1 MRSAATQL
9 KFPPRKLNHLG
20 QARRVGVELEFA
32 GVTAARAA
40 TRIAGLYGGAI
51 ERDDAHRYRIE
62 NTKFGRFVVELD
74 SQYAHR
80 QPGDDAIQGTG
91 LAAIMEGFRDTMRSL
106 YGDLG
111 SLVIPYE
118 VVCPPIEI
126 DSLTELEGLLAAL
139 REEGA
144 RGTSDHVL
152 HAFGAQFNPDIA
164 TRDPRWV
171 LAVLKAQ
178 ILLSNWLRGIMSIA
192 FARRLLSFVDPFPPA
207 YARKVLDPDYWPDI
221 AALINDYID
230 HNPTRNRELDM
241 LPLFTWLKAKHVHAR
256 LAPSLV
262 RPRPTFHC
270 RLPNANIS
278 EPLWSLT
285 LEWNRWMVVERLA
298 DRPDL
303 LAEMGPAYIANTQ
316 SFLPADWAL
325 MSTEWLIV

>member
-1 MRSAATQL
+1 MRFAASHL
-9 KFPPRKLNHLG
+9 KLPPRKLNHLG
-20 QARRVGVELEFA
+20 RARQVGVELEFA
-32 GVTAARAA
+32 AVTAEKVA
-40 TRIAGLYGGAI
+40 TRIRGLYGGSIAC
-51 ERDDAHRYRIE
+51 DDSHRYRIE
-62 NTKFGRFVVELD
+62 GTGFGRFVVELD

-80 QPGDDAIQGTG
+80 PPGDNPVNGTG
-91 LAAIMEGFRDTMRSL
+91 LAGIMGGFRDTMRSL
-106 YGDLG
+106 YGDIG

-126 DSLTELEGLLAAL
+126 DRLAELEALLAAL

-144 RGTSDHVL
+144 LGTSDNVL

-164 TRDPRWV
+164 TRDPHWIM
-171 LAVLKAQ
+171 AVLKANV
-178 ILLSNWLRGIMSIA
+178 LLSNWLRGVMSIA
-192 FARRLLSFVDPFPPA
+192 FARRLLSFVDPFPLA
-207 YARKVLDPDYWPDI
+207 YARRILDPDYWPDT
-221 AALINDYID
+221 AAMIDDYID

-241 LPLFTWLKAKHVHAR
+241 LPLFTWLDEDRVRAR
-256 LAPSLV
+256 VPPGLV

-270 RLPNANIS
+270 RLPNANIND
-278 EPLWSLT
+278 PLWSLT

-316 SFLPADWAL
+316 NILPADWAL